1 VLLTLNVVGTLPILI
16 AIVEVI
22 ELAQRMGH

>member
-22 ELAQRMGH
+22 GLAQRMGH

>member
-16 AIVEVI
+16 AIVGVI

>member
-1 VLLTLNVVGTLPILI
+1 VLLSLNVVGTLSILI